1 MTRSR
6 LTGTLSARTEP
17 DAPQPGEVAQT
28 PGDGKRRDRFVV
40 AAIVIGVIIASL
52 AVNTGVTDAETAPA
66 ASTDTIAV
74 DGTALYVRQDGPPAA
89 PAVVLIHG
97 LGSSTAAWD
106 AITPALARS
115 YRVIRVDLLGHGRSA
130 KPAGDAYSIPNQAR
144 LVGDVLTSL
153 GVTHAVVVG
162 HSTGGYV
169 ATALAEQHPSLVTA
183 LGLID
188 TGPSMSAFISSGST
202 GNLLTTAVVGQLIW
216 RLRTDAILRKA
227 ASSAFS
233 RPGFEIPQR
242 MIDDLNGMTYHAL
255 TATSRGSDEF
265 LSEPVPRR
273 LMTFGKPILVLYGA
287 DDHRWSPSAFA
298 EYRVVPGTWIE
309 AIPGV
314 GHSPMMEDPGR
325 TSSLLLAFLGSMS
338 TP

>member
-1 MTRSR
+1 MTRSLR
-6 LTGTLSARTEP
+6 TQTPSARTGP
-17 DAPQPGEVAQT
+17 DGPQSGEVPLT
-28 PGDGKRRDRFVV
+28 PGQGKRRHRFVV
-40 AAIVIGVIIASL
+40 VGTVIVVIIASL
-52 AVNTGVTDAETAPA
+52 AVNTVMTDAETAPA
-66 ASTDTIAV
+66 ASTGTIPGG
-74 DGTALYVRQDGPPAA
+74 GTALYVWQDGPPAA

-97 LGSSTAAWD
+97 LGSSTSAWD
-106 AITPALARS
+106 AITPVLARS

-130 KPAGDAYSIPNQAR
+130 KPAGDAYSIPHQAR

-188 TGPSMSAFISSGST
+188 TGPSMSDFTSSGPT
-202 GNLLTTAVVGQLIW
+202 GNLLTTTVVGQLIW

-233 RPGFEIPQR
+233 RPGFEIPQQ

-255 TATSRGSDEF
+255 TTTSRGSGEF
-265 LSEPVPRR
+265 LSEPVPQR
-273 LMTFGKPILVLYGA
+273 LMAFGKPILVPYGA
-287 DDHRWSPSAFA
+287 DDHRWSLSALT
-298 EYRVVPGTWIE
+298 EYRVMPETRIE
-309 AIPGV
+309 AVPVSGT
-314 GHSPMMEDPGR
+314 HR
-325 TSSLLLAFLGSMS
+325 
-338 TP
+338 